1 MHGFS
6 LTSEPLRRLSAY
18 LSSTSDAT
26 AIKPPPVSRVLTGAE
41 ENSSRWA
48 APLSA
53 ALALSGLAVLGLA
66 VTMWIGRSPGWAY
79 DFHAYYD
86 AALRLISTGTPYQAE
101 TMSGPFRPGPY
112 GLYLYSP
119 PLAMLFVPLTWLGEN
134 AAVMTWLVL
143 RIGLLGLTCA
153 LMPVSRPIRL
163 ASLGISA
170 LSVPFLFD
178 LNLGNVSLIVTFFAV
193 VAWRW
198 LDKPIGAVAV
208 AASMALRPTMA
219 LIVGWWLLRG
229 KWRLVAWTAL
239 AATLIFVAT
248 LPFIPL
254 RLWLEYLT
262 VLRNVSDV
270 TGVFRNFDLGSSM
283 LLLGGPSWAASL
295 VLFAGYAIAGLAVL
309 FSLRRDREL
318 SYVVTVMATLL
329 VAPLLWDHYL
339 TMVLIPAAF
348 LAGRGRTWA
357 LVLPFLCWT
366 PQLLGTL
373 FPSTRSVVEFTLPLV
388 ALGGLLLPFAA
399 PPRGE
404 PAGTFL
410 DYPPGR
416 TRPRQDTENYATGS
430 SLT

>member
-1 MHGFS
+1 M
-6 LTSEPLRRLSAY
+6 LTDPRE
-18 LSSTSDAT
+18 
-26 AIKPPPVSRVLTGAE
+26 K
-41 ENSSRWA
+41 SSRWA
-48 APLSA
+48 APFSLG
-53 ALALSGLAVLGLA
+53 LALLGLAVLGLA

-86 AALRLISTGTPYQAE
+86 AALRLIATGSPYQAE
-101 TMSGPFRPGPY
+101 TLSGPFRPGPY

-134 AAVMTWLVL
+134 AAVTAWLVL

-153 LMPVSRPIRL
+153 LMPVSRAIRL
-163 ASLGISA
+163 AAFGVAA

-208 AASMALRPTMA
+208 AASIALRPTMG
-219 LIVGWWLLRG
+219 LVVGWWLLRG
-229 KWRLVAWTAL
+229 KWRPVAWTAV
-239 AATLIFVAT
+239 AAAFIFVTT

-254 RLWLEYLT
+254 RLWFDYLT

-270 TGVFRNFDLGSSM
+270 TGVFRNFDLGSSV
-283 LLLGGPSWAASL
+283 LLLGGPAWAASL
-295 VLFAGYAIAGLAVL
+295 ALYAGYAIAAVAML

-318 SYVVTVMATLL
+318 SYVVTVMATIL

-339 TMVLIPAAF
+339 TMLLLPAAF
-348 LAGRGRTWA
+348 LASRGRTWA
-357 LVLPFLCWT
+357 LFLPLLCWA
-366 PQLLGTL
+366 PQLLAMA
-373 FPSTRSVVEFTLPLV
+373 FPSTRGVGEVMLPLL
-388 ALGGLLLPFAA
+388 ALAGLLLPFVA
-399 PPRGE
+399 PARGE

-410 DYPPGR
+410 DYLPGR
-416 TRPRQDTENYATGS
+416 TRARQDADAMRPVRA
-430 SLT
+430 